1 VVGGL
6 VVVVVVDELLVE
18 ATAADLPEV
27 PVQLVASRHPARVRP
42 TWSRQRGSMM
52 NLKGREPV
60 KCSRGSETMETTA
73 VLQVTDRQDHNLNRP
88 PASSLLTPYAT
99 GAARTR
105 CGPQEFG
112 SVSGTPRG
120 APARCDKRRG
130 PDRYDPGLFL
140 AVTT

>member
-1 VVGGL
+1 VVVGGL
-6 VVVVVVDELLVE
+6 VVVVVVVDELLVE

-88 PASSLLTPYAT
+88 PASSLLTPVLDRCGTDPVRTAGIRFRQWDASGRSSPLRQAT
-99 GAARTR
+99 GP
-105 CGPQEFG
+105 GP
-112 SVSGTPRG
+112 
-120 APARCDKRRG
+120 
-130 PDRYDPGLFL
+130 L
-140 AVTT
+140 